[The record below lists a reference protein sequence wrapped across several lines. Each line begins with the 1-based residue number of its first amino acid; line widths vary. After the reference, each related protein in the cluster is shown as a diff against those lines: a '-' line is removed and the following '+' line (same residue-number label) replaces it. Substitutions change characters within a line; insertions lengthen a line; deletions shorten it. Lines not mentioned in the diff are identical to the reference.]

1 VCCSTPT
8 RSETQ
13 TSPAP
18 SRLFGKELDV
28 DMVYDTD
35 SIGLLTHLGVGLEVD
50 LRYDP
55 DSIGLLPLVGVKLNF
70 DALYDTDS
78 IGIVT
83 GSRCGVRC

>member
-1 VCCSTPT
+1 
-8 RSETQ
+8 
-13 TSPAP
+13 
-18 SRLFGKELDV
+18 
-28 DMVYDTD
+28 MVYDTD